1 MRFCDFFIEY
11 KIGLKDIKNLIP
23 WAKLPLYRKISV
35 VITFISATCIIIF
48 GLLEIKLGVGI
59 AMSNTLILMVIF
71 SIIDASKKNLREM
84 LDNHYSIYSKSRM
97 LMLKN
102 IFNKYNLNI
111 SDIDTINLLIVQ
123 AELAKAKNNPF
134 LPIIKPLKTIGAII
148 IPVVVYLTKK
158 ITENSSQNELIDLLL
173 ISIALTLCV
182 ASIIISLLPIIK
194 DLFYRDSNKYDE
206 LIYDLNQLKIFY
218 K

>member
-11 KIGLKDIKNLIP
+11 KIGLKDINNLIP
-23 WAKLPLYRKISV
+23 WTKLPFYRKVSI
-35 VITFISATCIIIF
+35 IIIYISAALIIIF
-48 GLLEIKLGVGI
+48 GILKIKLGVGI
-59 AMSNTLILMVIF
+59 GTSVFVVLMICIALID
-71 SIIDASKKNLREM
+71 SSKKNLREM
-84 LDNHYSIYSKSRM
+84 LDKHYSIYSRSRM

-102 IFNKYNLNI
+102 IFIKYNLNV
-111 SDIDTINLLIVQ
+111 SDIATIDLLIAQ
-123 AELAKAKNNPF
+123 AESAKIKYNPF

-148 IPVVVYLTKK
+148 VPIVVYFTKK
-158 ITENSSQNELIDLLL
+158 ITETSTPNELIDLLL
-173 ISIALTLCV
+173 ISIVLTLCV
-182 ASIIISLLPIIK
+182 ASIIIALLTIIK